1 MTRVALATCAELPDL
16 DSDDHVLVAA
26 LKARGVEVTLPLWDG
41 PSAAFAR
48 DVVDVTVIRSTWDY
62 TTRREQFLQWTDA
75 VESVGR
81 LLNPAAVVR
90 WNTDKR
96 YLQELAKHR
105 VATVPTVFLDQSSTP
120 ARFVD
125 VIKALPAGVGGY
137 VLKPTIGAGSRDT
150 ISVKADDAA
159 AAQAFVD
166 EMNPREGVMVQP
178 FLPAIADGE
187 VSMVYIDGR
196 FSHAVNKQPKA
207 GDFRSQPEFGSLVT
221 RHLPTAAEQAVAE
234 AALHVTGGFL
244 LYARVDLVR
253 GLDDKPVVIEL
264 ELTEP
269 CLYLNWSD
277 DAADVLAAAIVA
289 RSAARR

>member
-26 LKARGVEVTLPLWDG
+26 LKARGVDVTLPLWDG
-41 PSAAFAR
+41 PAAAFSKDA
-48 DVVDVTVIRSTWDY
+48 VDVTVIRSTWDY
-62 TTRREQFLQWTDA
+62 TTRREQFLQWADTVDA
-75 VESVGR
+75 TGR

-96 YLQELAKHR
+96 YLQTLAEHR
-105 VATVPTVFLDQSSTP
+105 VATVPTVFLEQGSA

-125 VIKALPAGVGGY
+125 VVKALPAGVSGY

-150 ISVKADDAA
+150 ISVQADDVA
-159 AAQAFVD
+159 AAQAFLD
-166 EMNPREGVMVQP
+166 EVQPREGVMVQP
-178 FLPAIADGE
+178 FLPGIKDGE
-187 VSMVYIDGR
+187 VSMVFIDGR
-196 FSHAVNKQPKA
+196 FSHAVNKRPKE
-207 GDFRSQPEFGSLVT
+207 GDFRSQPEFGSVVT
-221 RHLPTAAEQAVAE
+221 RHVPTAAEVAVAD

-253 GLDDKPVVIEL
+253 GLDGRPVVIEL

-277 DAADVLAAAIVA
+277 TAADVLAAAIVA
-289 RSAARR
+289 TSARRR